1 MTFIL
6 TFPFL
11 NVNLITSTIID
22 IFNIKNNSIFLIF
35 FIYFLWINLIY
46 LFWFF
51 VWNKLKK
58 YDNLK
63 VYIIALNIPI
73 FSILFYWIF
82 CKKLSFKNFIFLYI
96 FTLIPYLFL
105 TIQEK
110 LNIEFNTYYIWI
122 FYYLFV
128 IIYFLLINLI
138 PKKAN

>member
-1 MTFIL
+1 MTFLL

-11 NVNLITSTIID
+11 NIILIIRNFRD
-22 IFNIKNNSIFLIF
+22 IFNISNVFSN
-35 FIYFLWINLIY
+35 FIVYFLWINLIY

-63 VYIIALNIPI
+63 IYIIALNIPI

-82 CKKLSFKNFIFLYI
+82 AKKLNFKNFILLYV

-110 LNIEFNTYYIWI
+110 LNIEFNIYYVWI

-128 IIYFLLINLI
+128 IIYFLFKKFT

>member
-1 MTFIL
+1 MTFLL

-11 NVNLITSTIID
+11 NITLITSTFID

-82 CKKLSFKNFIFLYI
+82 AKNLNLKNFILLYV

-110 LNIEFNTYYIWI
+110 LNIEFNIYYIWI

-128 IIYFLLINLI
+128 IIYFLLINLT

>member
-1 MTFIL
+1 MTFLL

-11 NVNLITSTIID
+11 NIILIIRNFRD
-22 IFNIKNNSIFLIF
+22 IFNISNVFSN
-35 FIYFLWINLIY
+35 FIVYFLWINLIY

-63 VYIIALNIPI
+63 IYIIALNIPI

-82 CKKLSFKNFIFLYI
+82 AKNLNLKNFILLYV

-105 TIQEK
+105 TIQDN
-110 LNIEFNTYYIWI
+110 LNIDFKTYYIWL

-128 IIYFLLINLI
+128 IIYFLFKKFT